1 MMKKSI
7 GKFLLDSST
16 YRMPS
21 NPSTLAY
28 SCGSITTTP
37 VPCGTPAVTAKRSDL
52 FGHAGYGYCPSH
64 SRWYWGAKLLI
75 CTCDGTVTGF
85 CLANPK
91 LTGEREQVSEM
102 LRRRPANRPRPG
114 TAIVADKG
122 FSGEDFEELLA
133 GPDLGLTLIRP
144 ARKDDKKPRY
154 FPNWLRQ
161 RVEAIIWTLKNQL
174 GLERHGGRVPA
185 GLWARIVQRLLA
197 LNAAI
202 WHNWLIG
209 APVKRSLIA
218 YDH

>member
-1 MMKKSI
+1 M
-7 GKFLLDSST
+7 D
-16 YRMPS
+16 
-21 NPSTLAY
+21 A
-28 SCGSITTTP
+28 TP
-37 VPCGTPAVTAKRSDL
+37 VPCGQSVITAKRSDL
-52 FGHAGYGYCPSH
+52 YGWAGYGYCPSH
-64 SRWYWGAKLLI
+64 SRWYRGGKLLII

-85 CLANPK
+85 GLANPK
-91 LTGEREQVSEM
+91 LFGEREQARQM
-102 LRRRPANRPRPG
+102 LNDHPANRPAPG
-114 TAIVADKG
+114 TAIVTDKG
-122 FSGEDFEELLA
+122 LSGEDTEEFFA
-133 GPDLGLTLIRP
+133 SPELGLTLIRP
-144 ARKDDKKPRY
+144 ARKDEKTPRP

-202 WHNWLIG
+202 WFNWQIG